1 MMKLRSVKPIYH
13 EGTVRTEGTVFETL
27 EQHGRELIKK
37 GYAEAI
43 AGESTTVPNEPNEPN
58 EPTVPTEP
66 TVPNEPEKP
75 KQLKAAKGKAK

>member
-43 AGESTTVPNEPNEPN
+43 AEESSTV
-58 EPTVPTEP
+58 PTVPTVL

-75 KQLKAAKGKAK
+75 KQVKAAKGKAK